1 MEHRTSQKQ
10 GHQANS
16 SCYLNLSPSH
26 SHCFSFCLK
35 CSGQS
40 PPQSSFLLCPCGFQL
55 KAHFSMAVESFLIIC
70 PIHFHFCSIICTAIC
85 FSCACLHSSPFK
97 KMFGQKIL
105 KIFLKSPTK
114 NVCRSLLIHFIT
126 FHISYPYRSK
136 DLTYLPKILNFV
148 PIDISLAFHT

>member
-1 MEHRTSQKQ
+1 
-10 GHQANS
+10 
-16 SCYLNLSPSH
+16 
-26 SHCFSFCLK
+26 
-35 CSGQS
+35 
-40 PPQSSFLLCPCGFQL
+40 
-55 KAHFSMAVESFLIIC
+55 MAVESFLIIC

-105 KIFLKSPTK
+105 KIFLKPPTK

-148 PIDISLAFHT
+148 PIDISLSLPRLIKLNKNCICVLNPYFYTFPAPPVLVTTLLRYENLFSSSLSFSFILIFCHFLH